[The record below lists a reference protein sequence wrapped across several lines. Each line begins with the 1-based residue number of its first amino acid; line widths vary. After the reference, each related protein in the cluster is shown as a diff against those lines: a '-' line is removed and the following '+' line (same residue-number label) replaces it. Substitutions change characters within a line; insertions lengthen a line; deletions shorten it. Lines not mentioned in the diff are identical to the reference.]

1 MSEQTKT
8 SAELVDGFVWLW
20 GKDDL
25 QRRALRQGIV
35 GILAAHRREVEA
47 EWKEEAGEAYASG
60 YRDGVA
66 SVDVVAPPKHA
77 GDPAKADTCGNC
89 GALAWSDPAMFTL
102 RDRDGHG
109 NEYTWHELLRSCTR
123 SCGRVERFNGA
134 GGWEVWQYP
143 GKGAHTEGEE
153 R

>member
-35 GILAAHRREVEA
+35 G
-47 EWKEEAGEAYASG
+47 
-60 YRDGVA
+60 
-66 SVDVVAPPKHA
+66 
-77 GDPAKADTCGNC
+77 
-89 GALAWSDPAMFTL
+89 
-102 RDRDGHG
+102 
-109 NEYTWHELLRSCTR
+109 
-123 SCGRVERFNGA
+123 
-134 GGWEVWQYP
+134 
-143 GKGAHTEGEE
+143 EE